1 MSDLLVFVAG
11 CFVFA
16 IATTATLMYGYA
28 TFRQRS
34 EEQGI
39 GTASGPLVREVPAE
53 PRRLRQ
59 VV

>member
-39 GTASGPLVREVPAE
+39 GTASGPLVR
-53 PRRLRQ
+53 
-59 VV
+59 

>member
-1 MSDLLVFVAG
+1 MSDLLVFIAG

-16 IATTATLMYGYA
+16 IATTATLMYGYS
-28 TFRQRS
+28 TFRQRA
-34 EEQGI
+34 EDQGI
-39 GTASGPLVREVPAE
+39 GAAGNQVVREVPAE